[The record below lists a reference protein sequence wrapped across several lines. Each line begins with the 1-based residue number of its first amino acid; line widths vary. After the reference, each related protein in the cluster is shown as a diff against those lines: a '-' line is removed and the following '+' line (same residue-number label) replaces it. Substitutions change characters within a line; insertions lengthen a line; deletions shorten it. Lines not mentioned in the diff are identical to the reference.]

1 MQGVGERLTMP
12 SDTWLERNRKKKR
25 RTRICGCLIA
35 LTTTIIIVGGVFA
48 LMYFLKIGLF
58 DKHQPKNDAEEQYS
72 ATQAVNPLGT
82 RDLGQDLRR
91 LQRLMAGLQP

>member
-1 MQGVGERLTMP
+1 ML

-25 RTRICGCLIA
+25 RTRICGCFIA
-35 LTTTIIIVGGVFA
+35 LTTTIIIVGGVFV

-82 RDLGQDLRR
+82 RDLRQ
-91 LQRLMAGLQP
+91 LQKLMARI